1 MSETI
6 VPKGT
11 YLVVW
16 LALLTL
22 LALTVALSYI
32 HLGWF
37 NVVATVAIAAAKAV
51 IIIMY
56 FMHVRYSPRLVWVFV
71 GAGFFWL
78 AILFAFAFGDYYT
91 RIYMPLPTDGKP

>member
-37 NVVATVAIAAAKAV
+37 NVVATGAIAAAKAV

-78 AILFAFAFGDYYT
+78 GILFALSYSDFFT
-91 RIYMPLPTDGKP
+91 RGWLSLPTGWE